1 MTIEQRLKN
10 LRVPGGCV
18 DVVLD
23 TDAFNEVDD
32 QFAIAYLLR
41 SADRLNTK
49 AIYAAPFYNSL
60 STGPADGMEKSY
72 DEILKVLSI
81 MGEDKPVFKG
91 SDAFLSDES
100 TPIISDAANDLAERA
115 RHYSPDNPLYVI
127 AIGAIT
133 NVASAILIE
142 PAVAENTVVVWLG
155 GHAQHYFHAGEFNM
169 RSDYAAARVVMQ
181 SGVPFVQVPCFGVS
195 HCFTISGPEFERWF
209 IGKSPIADY
218 LADNVMRD
226 MAGLAHRP
234 WGRIIWDVI
243 AVAWLLNDG
252 ERFMKSRLVPT
263 PIPTYDSQYAQDP
276 NGLPMQYVYYVERE
290 ELLFDLINKLTQE

>member
-10 LRVPGGCV
+10 LRVPEGCV

-49 AIYAAPFYNSL
+49 AIYAAPFFNGN

-72 DEILKVLSI
+72 VEIMKILSI

-91 SDAFLSDES
+91 SDAFLSDEA
-100 TPIISDAANDLAERA
+100 TPVISDAAKDLAERA
-115 RHYSPDNPLYVI
+115 KSYSPDNPLYVV
-127 AIGAIT
+127 AVGAIT
-133 NVASAILIE
+133 NVASALLIE

-155 GHAQHYFHAGEFNM
+155 GHGQHYFHAGEFNM
-169 RSDYAAARVVMQ
+169 RSDYAAARVVMK

-195 HCFTISGPEFERWF
+195 HCFSISGPEFEKWF

-218 LADNVMRD
+218 LASIVMSD
-226 MAGLAHRP
+226 MSGLAHRP
-234 WGRIIWDVI
+234 WGRVIWDVI

-252 ERFMKSRLVPT
+252 ERFMKSRIVPT
-263 PIPTYDSQYAQDP
+263 PIPTCDSQYAQNL
-276 NGLPMQYVYYVERE
+276 NGLPMQYVYFVNRD
-290 ELLFDLINKLTQE
+290 ELLSDLISKLTAK